1 MHSVRYP
8 GDHSVSAT
16 AYVERAS
23 DWARQLEEDE
33 ARRSGLDR
41 TEDARPIVARMTGV
55 PAGTLRNLVQ
65 NRVKSVSAY
74 AYDRLNQAVT
84 RLLER
89 QLARLKH
96 ELDLTRQQ
104 GLDPRSDDVQAVL
117 QDIAAVT
124 ASLGLSGDAPD
135 GGAP

>member
-41 TEDARPIVARMTGV
+41 TEDARPTVARLTGV

-65 NRVKSVSAY
+65 KRVKSVSAY
-74 AYDRLNQAVT
+74 AYDRLNQAAV

-89 QLARLKH
+89 QLACLKH

-135 GGAP
+135 GGA